1 LGTEVS
7 SLADWERTL
16 EWDLREIRNFNARYS
31 GTSLKIWVVGYE
43 AKIPE
48 LPVNDIPVRMSS
60 YLDRFWESTG
70 GNTDLSS
77 EIGMGEGFENR
88 LTPVIESVGRW
99 MEEKSIARWDTRTEA
114 FAWRATINPP
124 RQKRL
129 RRSAK
134 PPLPASNSK
143 RPRACI
149 PR

>member
-99 MEEKSIARWDTRTEA
+99 MEEKSISRWT
-114 FAWRATINPP
+114 PGLKLSP
-124 RQKRL
+124 GG
-129 RRSAK
+129 
-134 PPLPASNSK
+134 PL
-143 RPRACI
+143 
-149 PR
+149 